1 MEAHGHNENAQS
13 EYGGDQSFCQ
23 AGRDPMGFSIR
34 WVMWLKAPII
44 RVTVPRSPST
54 SANVTMMFK

>member
-1 MEAHGHNENAQS
+1 MEMHSPNTVVIKASARP
-13 EYGGDQSFCQ
+13 
-23 AGRDPMGFSIR
+23 AVTPMGFSIR